1 MPITIQAA
9 EGVLTAERKRQ
20 VVAGVSNAQVD
31 ITESLDIYTGK
42 IGCRR
47 VYSGWCEVKA
57 LMASYNASHIHHD

>member
-9 EGVLTAERKRQ
+9 EGVLTAERKRR

-42 IGCRR
+42 IGYRR
-47 VYSGWCEVKA
+47 VYSGWREVKA
-57 LMASYNASHIHHD
+57 LMASYNANHINHD